1 MPLQLSSPHDVDD
14 SSVVT
19 GSLDA
24 LRLAPCRPRCCCEPL
39 TPAPLSEQLAGCG
52 RPWRLLY
59 TTRRALATDSAGGGV
74 FSCKS
79 FHMLG
84 RLSMRAGNRPP
95 APCDLPWK
103 GEQDGGTLFDM
114 WAANAWWHC
123 HVIVAMAISQ
133 VGLLSQVGDHQ
144 RDAPKLCLPRWNLL
158 RLQRHAWRSSST
170 DAGDTL
176 LCWTAVA
183 AVVWADPHQVDCQL
197 AML

>member
-1 MPLQLSSPHDVDD
+1 
-14 SSVVT
+14 
-19 GSLDA
+19 
-24 LRLAPCRPRCCCEPL
+24 
-39 TPAPLSEQLAGCG
+39 
-52 RPWRLLY
+52 
-59 TTRRALATDSAGGGV
+59 
-74 FSCKS
+74 
-79 FHMLG
+79 
-84 RLSMRAGNRPP
+84 
-95 APCDLPWK
+95 
-103 GEQDGGTLFDM
+103 
-114 WAANAWWHC
+114 
-123 HVIVAMAISQ
+123 MAISQ